1 MEFKKVKELSEK
13 IVNRAMEEIEKD
25 MITKNACD
33 MADMKILSM
42 AIDNIKDSY
51 EIESMQKHKDEYMKM
66 EVAEV
71 KTEDYK
77 RSLRDKTEFD
87 ECVEE
92 IIVRHGKE
100 KAMSSMLLLFSDLME
115 DLSVLQPKIYD
126 NVITKMK
133 ALK

>member
-1 MEFKKVKELSEK
+1 MEYKKVKELNEK

-51 EIESMQKHKDEYMKM
+51 KIENMQKEDNMKL
-66 EVAEV
+66 EVVEA

-100 KAMSSMLLLFSDLME
+100 KAMSSVLLLFSDLME